1 MIEGLEAQDD
11 DLEEDK
17 ANADASAFLEGLGLE
32 TQNVDVSEGE
42 DIADVPTAS
51 LEVEDGQDDVAA
63 PEDKASADASAF
75 LEGLG
80 VEAQDIDA
88 SEVEDIADAPT
99 ASLET

>member
-1 MIEGLEAQDD
+1 LIEGLEAQDD

-32 TQNVDVSEGE
+32 SQDV
-42 DIADVPTAS
+42 
-51 LEVEDGQDDVAA
+51 
-63 PEDKASADASAF
+63 
-75 LEGLG
+75 
-80 VEAQDIDA
+80 DA